1 MGEGKDLYLQPL
13 RKGCSPSEL
22 RTERRTSRNQ
32 AGTPAFL
39 STPAPER
46 TTRTTP
52 ARRLAM
58 HVQGG
63 RIKEHL
69 SSHQIYFIYFHHVIL
84 CRGVMHD
91 LVKGTSNIDKQ
102 NL

>member
-1 MGEGKDLYLQPL
+1 MQENHHYTLHCYIGH
-13 RKGCSPSEL
+13 
-22 RTERRTSRNQ
+22 
-32 AGTPAFL
+32 
-39 STPAPER
+39 
-46 TTRTTP
+46 TRTTP

-84 CRGVMHD
+84 CRGVMPD